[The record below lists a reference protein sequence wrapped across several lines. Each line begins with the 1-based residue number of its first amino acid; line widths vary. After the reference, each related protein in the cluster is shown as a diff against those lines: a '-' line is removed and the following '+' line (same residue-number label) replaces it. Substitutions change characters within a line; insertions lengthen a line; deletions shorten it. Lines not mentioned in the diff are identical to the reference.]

1 MSVFFV
7 PRTLSPDTETLSL
20 DRTRASGTSHETA
33 NSQYGKGYPV
43 RPYGVRYGRESDPPS
58 HTRHITAHASRGVHH
73 VYVPHHVPR
82 PTTSHFFTSHYVPHY
97 CTVYVPLLPTTSHY
111 VPQCHYAPPPSAG
124 RGRAVSVAVRLYQ
137 RPTATRRTLGSCNH
151 ELERE
156 GCKQLNRRPPE
167 LRSGDRLN
175 SSSSATTAPRAR
187 DVSGAC

>member
-1 MSVFFV
+1 MHTHSVCCVVSCGWGVPVVPHLSVFFV

-82 PTTSHFFTSHYVPHY
+82 PTTSHYFTSHYVPHY

-137 RPTATRRTLGSCNH
+137 RPTATRRTRHST
-151 ELERE
+151 R
-156 GCKQLNRRPPE
+156 QSPMSPRRANRVT
-167 LRSGDRLN
+167 
-175 SSSSATTAPRAR
+175 SASYPRF
-187 DVSGAC
+187 